1 MKSQSRRC
9 TLALTL
15 VISLIGGANLFAQ
28 ANDDQLIENVENYLN
43 SFSTLAADVTQVAGN
58 GAIATGSLSIHRPG
72 RMRLDYDPPSKILL
86 VATDWRLVFYDGS
99 IKQVNVIPVS
109 QTPLGVLLE
118 REIDFADAVEVT
130 EIIRQDGELGITVA
144 SRDNPEQGTVT
155 LIFSEE
161 PLQLLSWVVID
172 AQGNRTRIILDNVQ
186 TGIDLDP
193 ALFRWRDPRIYG
205 YPDSD

>member
-1 MKSQSRRC
+1 M
-9 TLALTL
+9 LAMSVVLLWVGGSSL
-15 VISLIGGANLFAQ
+15 VAQ
-28 ANDDQLIENVENYLN
+28 TDDHQVIRSVEDYLN
-43 SFSTLAADVTQVAGN
+43 SFSSLAADVTQIAGN
-58 GAIATGSLSIHRPG
+58 GAQATGRLSIQRPG

-118 REIDFADAVEVT
+118 REIDFADTVEVT
-130 EIIRQDGELGITVA
+130 EIINQDGELGITVA
-144 SRDNPEQGTVT
+144 SLDNPEQGTVT
-155 LIFSEE
+155 LIFSED

-186 TGIDLDP
+186 TDVELDP
-193 ALFRWRDPRIYG
+193 ELFRWRDPRIYG
-205 YPDSD
+205 YPESD